1 MSSFC
6 TTESEGHMPYYQNIE
21 VNKEQKMKENFADK
35 KEPKTKV
42 IGIGT
47 TGQLVTDYLVDELEN
62 VEIFSLQCD
71 KEFLKNSNLIKN
83 TRF

>member
-1 MSSFC
+1 
-6 TTESEGHMPYYQNIE
+6 MPYYQNIE
-21 VNKEQKMKENFADK
+21 VNMEQNMKENFADK